1 MLIIFDLDDTLV
13 DTFRCLTLP
22 KLKESLI
29 HMIQGGLKLD
39 CSFERAW
46 ADLKRCNVEAKDS
59 KEALSSFLPDFKNGE
74 LFLEQSIAYVYE
86 SSDEGLNLKPVLG
99 AIEGLKKLKKKHTL
113 ACVTKGFRGRQLRK
127 LEKAGIDWA
136 LFSKIVV
143 TQSSS
148 KKVSYQKV
156 LRECGFSPEETLVCG
171 DKFDVDLEP
180 AKRMGC
186 LVAHA
191 QWGHRKSAPRSGFK
205 SDICAKNFEEILT
218 FIEQLHGR

>member
-1 MLIIFDLDDTLV
+1 MV
-13 DTFRCLTLP
+13 
-22 KLKESLI
+22 
-29 HMIQGGLKLD
+29 QGGLKLD

-46 ADLKRCNVEAKDS
+46 ADLKKSNVEAKDA
-59 KEALSSFLPDFKNGE
+59 KEALANFLPDFKNGE
-74 LFLEQSIAYVYE
+74 LFLEKAITYVYE
-86 SSDEGLNLKPVLG
+86 SPDEGLTLKPVSG
-99 AIEGLKKLKKKHTL
+99 VIEGLKKLKKEHTL

-127 LEKAGIDWA
+127 MEKAGIDST
-136 LFSKIVV
+136 LFSKIAV

-156 LRECGFSPEETLVCG
+156 LRECGFSAEETLVCG

-218 FIEQLHGR
+218 FIEQHHDR